1 MKTWKRRWFILTD
14 NCLYYFEY
22 TTVSSRGRAGRGDA
36 VGLSSAL
43 RRRGG
48 SRAHAKWQNQEK
60 PQTWGPEM
68 RRPRHQAPSLQLAW
82 RPGAPVGRRSRGPEL
97 TALAAGLRAGRGG
110 APVAPQLGVLW
121 PRGGGAGC
129 DRDLGRSGLGV
140 GAEILKR
147 WVQMKQPRRKIRHRG
162 SEMSRKGLRLSD
174 VRRNRSFLRLWKRR
188 WFSSAGK
195 ARTAADTCR
204 ECVS

>member
-1 MKTWKRRWFILTD
+1 M
-14 NCLYYFEY
+14 
-22 TTVSSRGRAGRGDA
+22 
-36 VGLSSAL
+36 
-43 RRRGG
+43 
-48 SRAHAKWQNQEK
+48 
-60 PQTWGPEM
+60 
-68 RRPRHQAPSLQLAW
+68 
-82 RPGAPVGRRSRGPEL
+82 
-97 TALAAGLRAGRGG
+97 
-110 APVAPQLGVLW
+110 APQPGVLW

-174 VRRNRSFLRLWKRR
+174 VQRNRSFLRLWKRR

-195 ARTAADTCR
+195 A
-204 ECVS
+204 